1 MDLTDQTCADL
12 FDGALRRYRDRT
24 AVTFRGDDY
33 TYDWVAD
40 GMLQIARGLAD
51 LGLGK
56 SDRVAL
62 LMGNRPEYL
71 TSDLGIVRAGCIEVP
86 LNDMLSRDE
95 ITYMLNDTQTSA
107 IIAGPRFV
115 EDAVDIRDDVET
127 LEHVFGLA
135 DDPDAAL
142 PEDVR
147 SFTDYF
153 GGFDTSFFPAPVSPE
168 DPAYLNFTGGTT
180 GRPKPVLHTHN
191 DWVHNL
197 YIYAITLEFHEDETL
212 LLSTP
217 LPHATGYSLRT
228 GLLKGARAV
237 ITQGFDT
244 GETLRLIE
252 SESIT
257 WTFMVPTMIYRLLD
271 HEDLDDRDTS
281 SLRTVLYGGSPITP
295 TRLEEGIEAFGPV
308 FLQLYG
314 QTEVPNIMTTL
325 SKQEHVEALENNPE
339 RLSSCGQPSLM
350 SEVRIVDDDWEP
362 VQTGETGEIAV
373 RAPYVMEEYWGRP
386 DKTLEDLQDGWK
398 RTGDVGKRDEAGF
411 VYLLDRKSD
420 MIVSGGMNVYSP
432 DVEEVLATHE
442 NVAQVAVIGVPDA
455 EWGEA
460 VTAVVIPYDEDAADE
475 AELIEYC
482 REPLADYKRPKS
494 VDFVDELPETA
505 YGKIDKTQLR
515 ESYWEGEERQIH

>member
-12 FDGALRRYRDRT
+12 FDGALRRYRGRT
-24 AVTFRGDDY
+24 AVRFREEDY
-33 TYDWVAD
+33 SYGWVAD
-40 GMLQIARGLAD
+40 EMLQIARGLSD
-51 LGLGK
+51 LDLEKG
-56 SDRVAL
+56 DRIAL

-71 TSDLGIVRAGCIEVP
+71 TSDLGIIRSGCIEVP
-86 LNDMLSRDE
+86 LNDMLSKDE
-95 ITYMLNDTQTSA
+95 ITYMMNDTQTRA
-107 IIAGPRFV
+107 IIAGPRFI
-115 EDAVDIRDDVET
+115 EDVVDIRDDVDT
-127 LEHVFGLA
+127 LEFVFGLSGDA
-135 DDPDAAL
+135 DEL
-142 PEDVR
+142 PEDVID
-147 SFTDYF
+147 FKEYF
-153 GGFDTSFFPAPVSPE
+153 GQFDAEFFPAPVSPD

-197 YIYAITLEFHEDETL
+197 YIYSIALEFHEDETL

-228 GLLKGARAV
+228 GLLKGSRAV
-237 ITQGFDT
+237 ITQGFDA

-252 SESIT
+252 EEGIT

-271 HEDLDDRDTS
+271 HPYLDERDTS

-295 TRLEEGIEAFGPV
+295 DRLEEGMEAFGPV

-325 SKQEHVEALENNPE
+325 SKQEHVEALEEDPE
-339 RLSSCGQPSLM
+339 RLTSCGQPSLM

-362 VQTGETGEIAV
+362 VPTGESGEIAV
-373 RAPYVMEEYWGRP
+373 KAPYVMEGYWGRP
-386 DKTLEDLQDGWK
+386 DKTLDDLQDGWK
-398 RTGDVGKRDEAGF
+398 RTGDIGKKDEDGF

-432 DVEEVLATHE
+432 EVEEVLATHE
-442 NVAQVAVIGVPDA
+442 NVAQVTVIGVPDP

-460 VTAVVIPYDEDAADE
+460 VTAVVVPYDEEAADE
-475 AELIEYC
+475 AELIDYC
-482 REPLADYKRPKS
+482 RGRLADYKRPKS
-494 VDFVDELPETA
+494 IDFVDELPKTP
-505 YGKIDKTQLR
+505 YGKIDKTELR
-515 ESYWEGEERQIH
+515 QSYWEEEDRQIH